1 MHGFNCAEARGIL
14 VSLTKDQTHVPCVGR
29 QILKPLGHQRS
40 PWIIFMSPVY
50 LILLEHLSVGQF
62 LWPNLYPLHPWVSP
76 PVPRSAFRQSSPML
90 FTAAAA
96 AAKSLQ
102 SCPTLCNPRDGSP
115 PGSPVPGFLQARTL
129 EWFAISFS
137 SAGKWKVK
145 VKSLS
150 RAWPSVT
157 PWTAAFQ
164 APPSMGFSSQEYW
177 SGVALPP
184 PDIL

>member
-1 MHGFNCAEARGIL
+1 MHGFNCAEACGIL

-50 LILLEHLSVGQF
+50 LILLEHLSVSQF

-76 PVPRSAFRQSSPML
+76 PVPRSAFRQSSPVL

-102 SCPTLCNPRDGSP
+102 LCPTLCNPRDGSP

-129 EWFAISFS
+129 EGLPFPSPMHESKMWQR
-137 SAGKWKVK
+137 
-145 VKSLS
+145 SLS
-150 RAWPSVT
+150 VVSD
-157 PWTAAFQ
+157 
-164 APPSMGFSSQEYW
+164 S
-177 SGVALPP
+177 
-184 PDIL
+184 